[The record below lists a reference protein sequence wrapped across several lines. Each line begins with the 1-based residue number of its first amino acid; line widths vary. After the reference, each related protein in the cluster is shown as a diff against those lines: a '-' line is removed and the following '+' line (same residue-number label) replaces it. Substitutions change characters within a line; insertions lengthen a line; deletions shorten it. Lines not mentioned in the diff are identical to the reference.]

1 VAPLFNSLI
10 LAVSAAAQAAEPLSF
25 SRDVAPIL
33 QQRCVACHCEEK
45 SKGGYRLD
53 TFEWL
58 GKPGDSGDAP
68 FSSGNPA
75 QSPLHSLLVEAD
87 ADARMPQKADPL
99 PKAEISTIERWISEG
114 ARYDGKTV
122 AQPLAELTRTRY
134 LKPAPGNYPRP
145 MPVTAL
151 AFSGDGNRLAVSGYR
166 EVLVFDMTDARP
178 VQRIGGLPERIT
190 ALAWSGH
197 SGILAVAG
205 GTPGRWGAVAIVR
218 PEEKTSPKILCDLT
232 ESVLSL
238 AMSADGRQL
247 AAGCGDR
254 TVRFFELPSGAQK
267 RVLRPHADWVQSVAF
282 HPSGKL
288 LVSAGRDRTA
298 RVLDVG
304 TGDVET
310 TYRGHDSA
318 LTAVTFSA
326 DGTQVYTSARGGAG
340 QIWGPAKADKR
351 GDFKGFRGDVEALAG
366 SHLGIAAGCTD
377 GSVHLFQRGDPAPY
391 FSFKGRGAPV
401 SAIAVSADGFR
412 IASGDADG
420 EVTVWNTAC
429 GTWERKFP
437 AQPTATGP
445 R

>member
-1 VAPLFNSLI
+1 MAPRFTPLI
-10 LAVSAAAQAAEPLSF
+10 LAVSAAAQAAELVSF

-45 SKGGYRLD
+45 AKGGYRLD
-53 TFEWL
+53 TFAWL

-68 FSSGNPA
+68 FSAGNPA
-75 QSPLHSLLVEAD
+75 RSPLHSLLVEAD

-99 PKAEISTIERWISEG
+99 PRDEIFVIERWISEG
-114 ARYDGKTV
+114 AKYDGETA
-122 AQPLAELTRTRY
+122 AQPLAELTRTRF
-134 LKPAPGNYPRP
+134 LKPAPAVYPRP

-151 AFSGDGNRLAVSGYR
+151 AFNGDGSRLAVTGYR
-166 EVLVFDMTDARP
+166 EVLVFDMDGTRP

-190 ALAWSGH
+190 ALVWSAQ
-197 SGILAVAG
+197 SGLLAVAG
-205 GTPGRWGAVAIVR
+205 GTPGRWGAVALVR
-218 PEEKTSPKILCDLT
+218 PEEKASPKILCDLT

-247 AAGCGDR
+247 AAGSGDR
-254 TVRFFELPSGAQK
+254 TVRFFELPSGAQR

-298 RVLDVG
+298 RVLDAV
-304 TGDVET
+304 TGEVET

-318 LTAVTFSA
+318 LIAAAFAA
-326 DGTQVYTSARGGAG
+326 DGSQVYTSARGGAG
-340 QIWGPAKADKR
+340 QVWSPAKADKR
-351 GDFKGFRGDVEALAG
+351 GEFNGFRGDVEALAG
-366 SHLGIAAGCTD
+366 SLHGIAAGCTD
-377 GSVHLFQRGDPAPY
+377 GSVHLFQRSEATPY
-391 FSFKGRGAPV
+391 FSFTGRGAPV
-401 SAIAVSADGFR
+401 TSLAISADGFR

-420 EVTVWNTAC
+420 AVTVWNTAC
-429 GTWERKFP
+429 GTWERKFT
-437 AQPTATGP
+437 AQPIATGP

>member
-1 VAPLFNSLI
+1 MAPRFNPLI
-10 LAVSAAAQAAEPLSF
+10 LAVSAAAQAAEPVSF
-25 SRDVAPIL
+25 SHDVAPIL

-45 SKGGYRLD
+45 AKGGYRLD
-53 TFEWL
+53 AFEWL
-58 GKPGDSGDAP
+58 GKPGDSGVAP
-68 FSSGNPA
+68 FSAGNPA
-75 QSPLHSLLVEAD
+75 RSPLHSLLVEAD

-99 PKAEISTIERWISEG
+99 PKAEISIIERWISEG
-114 ARYDGKTV
+114 ARYDGNTA
-122 AQPLAELTRTRY
+122 AQSLAELTRMRF
-134 LKPAPGNYPRP
+134 LKAAPEVYPRP
-145 MPVTAL
+145 VPVTAL
-151 AFSGDGNRLAVSGYR
+151 AFNGDGSRLAVGGYR
-166 EVLVFDMTDARP
+166 EVLVFDMDGPRP

-190 ALAWSGH
+190 ALVWNAQSGL
-197 SGILAVAG
+197 LAVAG
-205 GTPGRWGAVAIVR
+205 GTPGRWGAVALVR
-218 PEEKTSPKILCDLT
+218 PKEKTSPKILCDLT

-298 RVLDVG
+298 RVLDAV
-304 TGDVET
+304 TGEVET

-318 LTAVTFSA
+318 LIAAAFAA
-326 DGTQVYTSARGGAG
+326 DGSQVYTSARGGAG
-340 QIWGPAKADKR
+340 QVWSPAKAEKR
-351 GDFKGFRGDVEALAG
+351 GEFKGFRGDVEALTG
-366 SHLGIAAGCTD
+366 SLLGIAAGCTD

-391 FSFKGRGAPV
+391 FSFTGRGAPV
-401 SAIAVSADGFR
+401 TALAVSADGFR

-429 GTWERKFP
+429 DTWERKFP
-437 AQPTATGP
+437 AQPIPTVP